1 MWTELYPLL
10 RLISLPLCSYLGH
23 SGYFTGK
30 SVGSREVCEI
40 SLKFTL
46 WKPAHSFS
54 MDEMSLQS
62 DSVKLC
68 WGAKATQRLWDDS
81 GMDGPMICGCYWI
94 WLAISLGRKK
104 GVRRVI
110 SAFFPSLAQCETKYI
125 CFLGECVHIKKPFP
139 LPKARSGWGLIRYLI
154 VWSVTACLS
163 CL

>member
-1 MWTELYPLL
+1 MWTELHPLL
-10 RLISLPLCSYLGH
+10 RLISLPLCSY
-23 SGYFTGK
+23 SGK
-30 SVGSREVCEI
+30 SVGPRQVCAI
-40 SLKFTL
+40 SLISTL

-68 WGAKATQRLWDDS
+68 RGAKAMQRLWDDS

-110 SAFFPSLAQCETKYI
+110 SASPPPTPPSFTQCETKYI
-125 CFLGECVHIKKPFP
+125 CFLRECVHIKKSFP
-139 LPKARSGWGLIRYLI
+139 LPKARSCWGLIRYFI